1 MRFSLCAK
9 SGAEYSD
16 AAMIFISEW
25 QGCLSLSSGLD
36 TCTGDINTG
45 GEIQPLPSSL
55 LTLDHVALERM
66 DEVLAFRGVGI
77 AESQRPPPGPVGW
90 R

>member
-1 MRFSLCAK
+1 MRLSLCAK
-9 SGAEYSD
+9 PGAEYSD
-16 AAMIFISEW
+16 AAMSYHEW

-55 LTLDHVALERM
+55 LTPDHVALERM
-66 DEVLAFRGVGI
+66 DEVLAF
-77 AESQRPPPGPVGW
+77 
-90 R
+90 